1 MVGSNIT
8 HQDLEFTHHFEQVK
22 KELDESLQ
30 LYRFVVVNDIQGDI
44 PRMYKRLV
52 RAQNKFDKALSA
64 LNA

>member
-1 MVGSNIT
+1 MGLNVT
-8 HQDLEFTHHFEQVK
+8 PPDLEFTHHFEQVK

-30 LYRFVVVNDIQGDI
+30 LYRFVVVNNIQGDI
-44 PRMYKRLV
+44 PRMYKRLI